1 MKLKV
6 VFETAY
12 DISRCFPLKEK
23 HERHMKSCVVYH
35 LKCSDCNADYIGK
48 TSRQIIR
55 RFKEHKSGKKTDDN
69 YDSSCHEHE
78 KTCNHKIDYD
88 NFKILAKATTDN
100 MVLTKD

>member
-1 MKLKV
+1 VKLKV

-55 RFKEHKSGKKTDDN
+55 RF
-69 YDSSCHEHE
+69 
-78 KTCNHKIDYD
+78 
-88 NFKILAKATTDN
+88 
-100 MVLTKD
+100 